1 MQQLFCRFKQSLHK
15 KSESGILITH
25 RSDSHFKRKERQIM
39 NEIKSS
45 LVAKLRTMANETD
58 IMTVCRAIFCF
69 PMVNDEELTEILNRI
84 FRTCGQNSLDPGQ
97 ALDVLYAYVQK
108 DEMGEENTVQE
119 QKERFSQVLAYS
131 DMEFL
136 DFVHVH
142 SIRDF

>member
-1 MQQLFCRFKQSLHK
+1 
-15 KSESGILITH
+15 
-25 RSDSHFKRKERQIM
+25 M

-69 PMVNDEELTEILNRI
+69 LMVNDEELTEILNRI
-84 FRTCGQNSLDPGQ
+84 FRTCGQSSLDPGQ